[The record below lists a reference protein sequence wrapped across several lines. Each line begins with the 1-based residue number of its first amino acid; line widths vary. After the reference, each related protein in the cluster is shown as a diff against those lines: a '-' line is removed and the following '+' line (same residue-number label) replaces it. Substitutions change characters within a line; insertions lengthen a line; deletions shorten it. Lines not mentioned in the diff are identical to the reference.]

1 MSIGPHLIRL
11 EAETYSLKEILDV
24 LLGMKME
31 LNVKDLSAVGFFS
44 MSDSPIN
51 LSLLFFKKQ
60 DGTMQLCTEFL
71 LFDEVTMKDL
81 FPLFGLVKFQMW

>member
-1 MSIGPHLIRL
+1 MNIGPHLIRL

-24 LLGMKME
+24 LSGMEME

-51 LSLLFFKKQ
+51 LSLLFFKKARRNYAIMH
-60 DGTMQLCTEFL
+60 G
-71 LFDEVTMKDL
+71 VSI
-81 FPLFGLVKFQMW
+81 VR